1 MSSIK
6 LQNLRKTFGPVE
18 AVKSLD
24 LEFANGE
31 FAALL
36 GPSGCGKS
44 TTMNM
49 ISGLE
54 TPTSGDIYFGNTPVT
69 HVPAGKRGVGF
80 VFQNYAIFSHMS
92 VFDNIAFGLK
102 VRKLSGDDIK
112 RKVQQVA
119 ELLELTGMLH
129 HNAGRL
135 SINDMQKVAIGRS
148 MILEPQIF
156 LLDEPFSNL
165 DASFRFYMRGQL
177 KRFQREIKQTMIYVT
192 HDQVEAMSMADKIAV
207 MDFGIL
213 QQFGTPD
220 EIYNQPTNTFVANFI
235 GSPSMNFMDCT
246 FHQHNGAGLL
256 THHSGGRVS
265 LDDKRSR
272 LLEQNP
278 DKSNAFILGIRPEY
292 LHLHSQPA
300 ADSWWQTTVYMVEPL
315 GSKTIVHLQL
325 GTDIVQAI
333 APADFRA
340 EPSTPQW
347 LELPPDH
354 IHIFGKS
361 TEQAIR

>member
-1 MSSIK
+1 MSGIK
-6 LQNLRKTFGPVE
+6 LENIRKTFGPVE
-18 AVKSLD
+18 AVKNLN

-54 TPTSGDIYFGNTPVT
+54 MPTAGAIYFGNTPVISL
-69 HVPAGKRGVGF
+69 PAGKRGVGF

-102 VRKLSGDDIK
+102 VRNLSGDEIR
-112 RKVQQVA
+112 RKVQPVA
-119 ELLELTGMLH
+119 ELLELTEMLH

-165 DASFRFYMRGQL
+165 DASFRFYMRSQL
-177 KRFQREIKQTMIYVT
+177 KRLQREIRQTMIYVT

-207 MDFGIL
+207 MDFGVL

-220 EIYNQPTNTFVANFI
+220 EIYNQPANTFVANFI
-235 GSPSMNFMDCT
+235 GSPSMNFFDCK
-246 FHQHNGAGLL
+246 FQVHNGAGLL
-256 THHSGGRVS
+256 MHHAGGRVP
-265 LDDKRSR
+265 LDDQRCR
-272 LLEQNP
+272 LLHQIPENTGT
-278 DKSNAFILGIRPEY
+278 FILGIRPEY
-292 LHLHSQPA
+292 LRLHAQPPNN
-300 ADSWWQTTVYMVEPL
+300 SLWHGKVYIVEPL
-315 GSKTIVHLQL
+315 GSKTVVHVQL
-325 GTDIVQAI
+325 GQDIIQAI
-333 APADFRA
+333 TPADYRPTVGA
-340 EPSTPQW
+340 PQW
-347 LELPPDH
+347 LELNPDH
-354 IHIFGKS
+354 IHIFSKS
-361 TEQAIR
+361 TGQAIR